1 MCCRA
6 QAKRPPLC
14 TILSMSQRLRSLK
27 ITRRD
32 RRGLRVI
39 FFHSPLF
46 VIRCQQNFLGA
57 QTTAFMSW
65 VSHGL
70 TACRAAHSNTRA
82 KRLRSTSTQCLFGV
96 WSHKHQSIFI
106 RAERHSLGNRPFS
119 LFLSRIK
126 SEKSK
131 VQKSVFSHLFHKT
144 LRACNNHSCSR
155 LESS

>member
-1 MCCRA
+1 MCVCVCCRA

-32 RRGLRVI
+32 RRGLRLI

-57 QTTAFMSW
+57 QTTAFMSG

-82 KRLRSTSTQCLFGV
+82 KRPAKHKYTMSV
-96 WSHKHQSIFI
+96 WSLAAQALIHIYPGTTTLAREKAIFFI
-106 RAERHSLGNRPFS
+106 PF
-119 LFLSRIK
+119 
-126 SEKSK
+126 ESK
-131 VQKSVFSHLFHKT
+131 VQKKCFSHLFHKT

>member
-1 MCCRA
+1 MCVCVCCRA

-32 RRGLRVI
+32 RRGLRLI

-57 QTTAFMSW
+57 QTTAFMSG

-70 TACRAAHSNTRA
+70 TARRAAHSNTRA
-82 KRLRSTSTQCLFGV
+82 KRPAKAQVHNVCLESGRTSADPYLSGHSDTRSGKG
-96 WSHKHQSIFI
+96 H
-106 RAERHSLGNRPFS
+106 
-119 LFLSRIK
+119 FLYSFRIK
-126 SEKSK
+126 SAEK
-131 VQKSVFSHLFHKT
+131 VFFTSVS
-144 LRACNNHSCSR
+144 
-155 LESS
+155 